1 MHPHVG
7 DRIAITCGRDPY
19 CSNSGA
25 RGMRDSHKTSP
36 NRYYSSETLYP
47 KIRAWLADSL
57 LDIAIPIRPILSGP
71 SQLGHEGESLPVIS
85 SIDSF
90 GNRPGGATHA
100 PRRAAFQESWADS
113 LGGLLRTLAAWR
125 AAQYIVPLPVP
136 CAILISPSNRS
147 ICCCVGDSCLPMVR
161 RAENFPRAG
170 AAAPAHEPGVGY
182 GTAD

>member
-71 SQLGHEGESLPVIS
+71 SQLGQWATVTTCHLF
-85 SIDSF
+85 IDSF
-90 GNRPGGATHA
+90 GNRPGCCEPCAA
-100 PRRAAFQESWADS
+100 LAFQGFRADS